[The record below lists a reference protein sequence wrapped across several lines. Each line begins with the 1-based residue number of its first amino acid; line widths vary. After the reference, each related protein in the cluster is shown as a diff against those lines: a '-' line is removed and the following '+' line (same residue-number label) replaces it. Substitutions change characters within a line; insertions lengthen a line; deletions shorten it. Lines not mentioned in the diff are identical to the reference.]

1 MFLFVDYFQTDGK
14 ETFSLEELQIT
25 LECLQHDVDK
35 DVKYFAGGDVTDT
48 PRCLNNAVCLI
59 FAVPALVQCKIPLIN
74 DIANEFCAVVEHV
87 FPNHT

>member
-1 MFLFVDYFQTDGK
+1 MYVFEPFVDYFQTDGK

-48 PRCLNNAVCLI
+48 PRCLNNAVCLT
-59 FAVPALVQCKIPLIN
+59 FAVLRLCIVQS
-74 DIANEFCAVVEHV
+74 H
-87 FPNHT
+87 